1 MSKPDSNAPSNMLPW
16 VRTTDTDITS
26 LQRELESVRVQLS
39 KVGINVDTQ
48 LNSALSDAFDFEQ
61 QSQST
66 YITKSRGMEFDGIV
80 KANAGI
86 VSKSSLSVGDAARVI
101 YDTAGNPLTNGFAN
115 FEVIPGVSGINP
127 GTGEQYFQPGTIVMS
142 DSTLRASVNGT
153 ITGEGLDISLMSTT
167 ELPPVRTDIIDVT
180 SDGEYAT
187 YTIDGTGTNPADF
200 VIGAFVT
207 VEGVDPIGYDLVNV
221 PIWDSRDDGDTM
233 IFTVAC
239 TEPGPYVSGGQAYVV
254 TSRGEYESKL
264 SVGAEDNGVTVTRTG
279 VYIGPDSGAASTA
292 LVSVTNESVTAP
304 QIDVDSAVIT
314 STRVFVTS
322 VEPTAISDG
331 DIWID
336 PSGTPSVMPEP
347 HTHDDRYYTEAEVDT
362 LLNDLDIAKAG
373 LADANTFTDEQT
385 MPTVRVTSTTDASPT
400 STGHAFQVGTT
411 AGTNIRIDDNEI
423 IAVNNG
429 SIAPLFINSEGSTVN
444 IGNIGT
450 TALQVTGNVNSAVSV
465 TTSSK
470 SATPTEQSAGC
481 YLGSSGYGIMARSGG
496 IPTYIHRYGASG
508 TTSFVQFIYNGN
520 NNGLINIASGGTP
533 AFASGSDYRMKEN
546 ITPVT
551 DAIERMKKARAYT
564 FNKIDSVDP
573 SNNLHTGFIAHELAE
588 VQADAVIGEKDAV
601 NEDGTPDYQQVMEA
615 KIIPVMAQAIND
627 LIAMNES
634 LEARLAALEA
644 R

>member
-16 VRTTDTDITS
+16 VRTTDSDITS
-26 LQRELESVRVQLS
+26 LQRELETVRVQLS

-86 VSKSSLSVGDAARVI
+86 VSKSSLSVGDAAKVI
-101 YDTAGNPLTNGFAN
+101 YDSAGNPLSDGFAN

-142 DSTLRASVNGT
+142 DSTLRANVNGT
-153 ITGEGLDISLMSTT
+153 LTGEGLDISLMSAT
-167 ELPPVRTDIIDVT
+167 ELPPVRTDILDIT

-187 YTIDGTGTNPADF
+187 YTIDGTGTNPAEF

-207 VEGVDPIGYDLVNV
+207 IEGVDPVGYDLINV
-221 PIWDSRDDGDTM
+221 PIWDARDDGATM
-233 IFTVAC
+233 VFTVAC
-239 TEPGPYVSGGQAYVV
+239 TELGPYVSGGQAYVV

-264 SVGAEDNGVTVTRTG
+264 SVGAEDNGVTVNRTG
-279 VYIGPDSGAASTA
+279 VYVGPDSGAVDTA
-292 LVSVTNESVTAP
+292 TVSVTSTSVNAP
-304 QIDVDSAVIT
+304 QVDVDSAVIT
-314 STRVFVTS
+314 STRVFVTT

-336 PSGTPSVMPEP
+336 PSGTPSVVAEP
-347 HTHDDRYYTEAEVDT
+347 HTHDDRYYTETEMDA
-362 LLNDLDIAKAG
+362 LLLEKAG
-373 LADANTFTDEQT
+373 LDDANTFSLEQT
-385 MPTVRVTSTTDASPT
+385 MPTIRVTSTTDASPT
-400 STGHAFQVGTT
+400 STGHAFQVGDS
-411 AGTNIRIDDNEI
+411 GNTNIRIDDNEI
-423 IAVNNG
+423 LAVNAG
-429 SIAPLFINSEGSTVN
+429 SIAPLYINSEGSTVN

-450 TALQVTGNVNSAVSV
+450 TALQVTGNANSNVSV
-465 TTSSK
+465 TTSGK

-481 YLGSSGYGIMARSGG
+481 YLGSSGYGIMTRTGG
-496 IPTYIHRYGASG
+496 IPAYIHRYGASG
-508 TTSFVQFIYNGN
+508 TTSFVQFIYNGT

-546 ITPVT
+546 ITPIT
-551 DAIERMKKARAYT
+551 DAIERMKKAKAYT

-573 SNNLHTGFIAHELAE
+573 SDNLHTGFIAHELAE
-588 VQADAVIGEKDAV
+588 VQPDAVIGEKDAV

-627 LIAMNES
+627 LISMNEK